1 MANKDPQS
9 KLFNQFIR
17 LLIKFGV
24 QATATATATATAIA
38 IAIAKAKQASLI
50 LLLRILFGMPRAI
63 LLTLNQL

>member
-1 MANKDPQS
+1 MPNKDPQS
-9 KLFNQFIR
+9 KLFNQIIR

-24 QATATATATATAIA
+24 QA
-38 IAIAKAKQASLI
+38 IAKTIAKQASLI

>member
-1 MANKDPQS
+1 MPNKDPQS

-24 QATATATATATAIA
+24 QA
-38 IAIAKAKQASLI
+38 IAKTIAKQASLI
-50 LLLRILFGMPRAI
+50 LLLRILFGMPCAI

>member
-24 QATATATATATAIA
+24 QA
-38 IAIAKAKQASLI
+38 IAKTIAKHASLI
-50 LLLRILFGMPRAI
+50 LFLRILFGMPRAI